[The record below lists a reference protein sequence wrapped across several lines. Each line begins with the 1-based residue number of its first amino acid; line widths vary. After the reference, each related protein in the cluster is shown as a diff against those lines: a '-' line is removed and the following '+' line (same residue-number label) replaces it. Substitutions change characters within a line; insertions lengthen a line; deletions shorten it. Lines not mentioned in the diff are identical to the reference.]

1 MGIDLNLINQLWFAA
16 LVAMPEAKD
25 RLDYPT
31 ALAVGIAL
39 LSDKELAQ
47 SFVEETWDEAG
58 NRGAGEENNG

>member
-16 LVAMPEAKD
+16 LAAMPEAKD

-39 LSDKELAQ
+39 LNDVELAKL
-47 SFVEETWDEAG
+47 FVKETWDDEAD
-58 NRGAGEENNG
+58 AGVS